1 MHKANQTHQNAEKNP
16 ARNVARLQRS
26 RGSKMSP
33 YSKSNIELLQQF
45 DEISPEEQGFMLGYL
60 DACEEE

>member
-1 MHKANQTHQNAEKNP
+1 
-16 ARNVARLQRS
+16 
-26 RGSKMSP
+26 MSP
-33 YSKSNIELLQQF
+33 YSKFNIELLQEF